1 MKISQYFEHDLRNEI
16 RVKLVILA
24 KDAGTRFAEDEI
36 NHICSRMPEILTEKF
51 NHYDIELIFEAW
63 AKGSTGQFGL
73 QTKIT
78 VNNLISWI
86 YSKNRETQEAR
97 RFENDAFKY
106 VEWDEKHA
114 TPYGEFVCWLR
125 RECGIYPQDLDP
137 SHNPVESESVSPILK
152 EMEPEYLQH
161 KRNRTLEMYR
171 RMLMPFDIS
180 E

>member
-1 MKISQYFEHDLRNEI
+1 MKISEYFEHDLRNQI

-51 NHYDIELIFEAW
+51 NNYDIDIIFAAW
-63 AKGSTGQFGL
+63 EKGSTGQFGL

-86 YSKNRETQEAR
+86 YSKNRENQEAR

-106 VEWDEKHA
+106 VEWDERLA
-114 TPYGEFVCWLR
+114 TPFGEFVCWLR
-125 RECGIYPQDLDP
+125 RECNIYPQDLDP
-137 SHNPVESESVSPILK
+137 LHNPAETESISPILK
-152 EMEPEYLQH
+152 EMKDKYLQH
-161 KRNRTLEMYR
+161 KQNRTLETYR
-171 RMLMPFDIS
+171 RMLMPI
-180 E
+180 ETI